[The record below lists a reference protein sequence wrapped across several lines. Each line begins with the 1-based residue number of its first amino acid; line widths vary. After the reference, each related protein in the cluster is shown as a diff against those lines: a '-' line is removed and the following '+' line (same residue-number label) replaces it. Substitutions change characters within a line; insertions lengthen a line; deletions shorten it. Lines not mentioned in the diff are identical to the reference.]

1 MFLKYSE
8 SKFDKFGY
16 YLLGSLVIIIFNFIG
31 QIPLTIV
38 FASSLIE
45 SNIQINPE
53 ANTMDLLKAIPSNL
67 RLFLMLF
74 PFAFSFIGVW
84 LVSNKIHERSITSY
98 FTSRNKLDFKRIFFS
113 FSLWALAMIFFILFD
128 LYVNPENY
136 EINFQPIPFLILFL
150 ISLIFMPIA
159 TSLEEFIFRGY
170 LMKGF
175 GNLFRNNFLPL
186 IFTSVIFGVVHISN
200 PEVSEL
206 GYGTMYF
213 YIGTGFYLGVITLL
227 DDGAELA
234 MGWHAANNLVASL
247 LVTTDWTVLQTNA
260 ILKDITEPSMDTEV
274 FLNLLIFYPLLIF
287 IFHKKYNWKNSVTKL
302 TSKF

>member
-53 ANTMDLLKAIPSNL
+53 ANPMDLLKAIPSNL

-84 LVSNKIHERSITSY
+84 LVSNKIHERSITNY

>member
-53 ANTMDLLKAIPSNL
+53 ANPMDLLKAIPSNL

>member
-53 ANTMDLLKAIPSNL
+53 ANPMDLLKAIPSNL

-98 FTSRNKLDFKRIFFS
+98 FTSRNKLDFKRIFF
-113 FSLWALAMIFFILFD
+113 FFF
-128 LYVNPENY
+128 
-136 EINFQPIPFLILFL
+136 
-150 ISLIFMPIA
+150 FMG
-159 TSLEEFIFRGY
+159 SCNDFFYFI
-170 LMKGF
+170 
-175 GNLFRNNFLPL
+175 
-186 IFTSVIFGVVHISN
+186 
-200 PEVSEL
+200 
-206 GYGTMYF
+206 
-213 YIGTGFYLGVITLL
+213 
-227 DDGAELA
+227 
-234 MGWHAANNLVASL
+234 
-247 LVTTDWTVLQTNA
+247 
-260 ILKDITEPSMDTEV
+260 
-274 FLNLLIFYPLLIF
+274 
-287 IFHKKYNWKNSVTKL
+287 
-302 TSKF
+302 

>member
-1 MFLKYSE
+1 MFLNYSE

-16 YLLGSLVIIIFNFIG
+16 YLLGSLIIIIFNFIG
-31 QIPLTIV
+31 QIPLTIA

-45 SNIQINPE
+45 SNIEINPD
-53 ANTMDLLKAIPSNL
+53 ANPMDLLKAIPSNL

-74 PFAFSFIGVW
+74 PFAFSFVGVW
-84 LVSNKIHERSITSY
+84 LVSNKIHERSVTSY
-98 FTSRNKLDFKRIFFS
+98 FTSRNKLDFKRIFYS
-113 FSLWALAMIFFILFD
+113 FSLWACLMIIFILFD
-128 LYVNPENY
+128 LFVNPENY
-136 EINFQPIPFLILFL
+136 EINFKLIPFLILFF

-186 IFTSVIFGVVHISN
+186 IFTSVIFGIVHISN

-213 YIGTGFYLGVITLL
+213 YIGTGFYLGIITLL
-227 DDGAELA
+227 DDGVELA

-260 ILKDITEPSMDTEV
+260 ILKDITEPSMGTEV
-274 FLNLLIFYPLLIF
+274 ILNLLIFYPLLIF
-287 IFHKKYNWKNSVTKL
+287 IFQRKYNWKNPISKL

>member
-53 ANTMDLLKAIPSNL
+53 ANPMDLLKAIPSNL

-274 FLNLLIFYPLLIF
+274 FLNLVIFYPLLIF
-287 IFHKKYNWKNSVTKL
+287 IFHKKYDWKNSISKL

>member
-1 MFLKYSE
+1 MFLNYSE

-31 QIPLTIV
+31 QIPLTIA

-45 SNIQINPE
+45 SNIQINPD
-53 ANTMDLLKAIPSNL
+53 ANPMDLLKAIPSNL

-98 FTSRNKLDFKRIFFS
+98 FTSRTKLDLKRILFS
-113 FSLWALAMIFFILFD
+113 FSLWASLMIFFILFD

-136 EINFQPIPFLILFL
+136 EINFKPVPFLILFF
-150 ISLIFMPIA
+150 ISLFFMPIA

-175 GNLFRNNFLPL
+175 GNLFRNNLLPL

-213 YIGTGFYLGVITLL
+213 YIGTGFYLGIITLL

-274 FLNLLIFYPLLIF
+274 ILNLLIFYPLLIF
-287 IFHKKYNWKNSVTKL
+287 IFHEKYNWKNSISKL

>member
-53 ANTMDLLKAIPSNL
+53 ANPMDLLKAIPSNL

-159 TSLEEFIFRGY
+159 TSLEEFMFRGY